1 MKIEK
6 VNDHQIR
13 CTLTKTDLADRELK
27 LSELAYG
34 SEKAKSL
41 FHDMMRQASYECGF
55 EADDIPLMIEA
66 IPMTS
71 DTIVLIITKVED
83 PEELDTRFSKF
94 SPSVHEEEYEQ
105 LLDKAHD
112 LIDAEPE
119 GSEDILDLYKRID
132 HSKVDAIEKMKN
144 DLGTEAMPYN
154 SASKKSRKLA
164 KTSTP
169 PEETPVTNMARVFT
183 FHQLDDIVDV
193 AGILHN
199 VYHGSNVLYKNH
211 DNRTYQV
218 VLSKDDH
225 TTEDFNKICNILLE
239 YSLRDR
245 VYTESKDYLEEHF
258 EPLIGENALQTLATL

>member
-66 IPMTS
+66 IPMNP

-94 SPSVHEEEYEQ
+94 SPSIHEEEYEE
-105 LLDKAHD
+105 LLDKVHD
-112 LIDAEPE
+112 LVDDELDE
-119 GSEDILDLYKRID
+119 SEDILDLYKRID
-132 HSKVDAIEKMKN
+132 HAKVDAIEKMKN

-154 SASKKSRKLA
+154 PVAKKSKKLA
-164 KTSTP
+164 KTAP
-169 PEETPVTNMARVFT
+169 APETPVENLARVFT
-183 FHQLDDIVDV
+183 FHQLDDVIEA

-199 VYHGSNVLYKNH
+199 FYHGSNVLYKNL

-218 VLSKDDH
+218 VLSRDDH
-225 TTEDFNKICNILLE
+225 TSEDFNKVCNILSE
-239 YSLRDR
+239 YSLRER
-245 VYTESKDYLEEHF
+245 FYTESKSYLEEHF
-258 EPLIGENALQTLATL
+258 KPLIEENALQTLATL